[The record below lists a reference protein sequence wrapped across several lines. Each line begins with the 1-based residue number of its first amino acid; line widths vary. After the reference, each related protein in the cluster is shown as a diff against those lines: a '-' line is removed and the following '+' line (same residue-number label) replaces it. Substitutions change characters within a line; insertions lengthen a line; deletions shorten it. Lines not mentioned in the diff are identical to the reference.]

1 MAIITVTPLEGD
13 KVRAT
18 FEAPVNINIFDVM
31 MCKLGIEVSA
41 CSQITHLEIV
51 ETPEPSPVQG
61 YDAPVQVTFA
71 CPGGDCQL
79 DVGDIKPD
87 VTFSSVPEGGFGE
100 GKLVMEVTYAT
111 A

>member
-18 FEAPVNINIFDVM
+18 FEAPVNVNIFDVM

-41 CSQITHLEIV
+41 CSQITHLEII
-51 ETPEPSPVQG
+51 ETPEPSATQS
-61 YDAPVQVTFA
+61 YDAPVQVSFT

-79 DVGDIKPD
+79 EVGSIYPAIA
-87 VTFSSVPEGGFGE
+87 FSSIPEGGFGE
-100 GKLVMEVTYAT
+100 GKLVMDVTYAT